1 MVLQSDASDI
11 EMLLDTYYTAMMQH
25 SIDAIQCVSD
35 SHFGRCPA
43 KELHKKSLNLQL
55 RIV

>member
-1 MVLQSDASDI
+1 MVLQSDAFDI
-11 EMLLDTYYTAMMQH
+11 EMLLHTYYTAMMQH